1 MEKHYREL
9 DTIVKEHKTSARIRF
24 MIIDLTE
31 LRQVS
36 DLQKSKLFF
45 FKKKNSFRLHGLLVV
60 LKQNQQQSMKFM
72 NKNV

>member
-36 DLQKSKLFF
+36 DLQKLKLFF
-45 FKKKNSFRLHGLLVV
+45 FLKKKLI
-60 LKQNQQQSMKFM
+60 
-72 NKNV
+72 